1 MSKEFSCE
9 YAMSTEVANMGC
21 VTKGCDHGPAPIP
34 EEGQWIQSKQITDIS
49 GYTHG
54 IGWCAPQQ
62 GGCKLS
68 LNVKNGII
76 EEALVETIGCS
87 GMTHSAAMA
96 AEILPGKTLLEA
108 LNTDLVCDA
117 INTAMRELFVQ
128 IVYGRTQSAFS
139 EGGLVIG
146 AGMEDLGKGARSM
159 VGTMYG
165 TKAKGV
171 RYLEMTEGYC
181 TRMALDANDE
191 VIGYEFVSLGKM
203 TDLIKKGVEPNEAY
217 KQSMG
222 TYGRFADAVKYIDP
236 RHE

>member
-1 MSKEFSCE
+1 
-9 YAMSTEVANMGC
+9 
-21 VTKGCDHGPAPIP
+21 
-34 EEGQWIQSKQITDIS
+34 
-49 GYTHG
+49 
-54 IGWCAPQQ
+54 
-62 GGCKLS
+62 
-68 LNVKNGII
+68 
-76 EEALVETIGCS
+76 
-87 GMTHSAAMA
+87 
-96 AEILPGKTLLEA
+96 
-108 LNTDLVCDA
+108 
-117 INTAMRELFVQ
+117 
-128 IVYGRTQSAFS
+128 
-139 EGGLVIG
+139 
-146 AGMEDLGKGARSM
+146 M

-181 TRMALDANDE
+181 TRMALDANKE